1 MFAHEKHR
9 QAGYCAER
17 ESYRHNTAA
26 AAAAAAAAATESC
39 DTLTMIA
46 TDRGEGPGCNDTDGE
61 LTGGYHPNSVISVI
75 DNCIQKLGII
85 QRMLSK
91 DYDFSSLTHPQTVN
105 LTTLET
111 LCYRGLLAY
120 HQVVLDQITQLQ
132 QSLNDSK

>member
-1 MFAHEKHR
+1 
-9 QAGYCAER
+9 
-17 ESYRHNTAA
+17 
-26 AAAAAAAAATESC
+26 
-39 DTLTMIA
+39 MIA
-46 TDRGEGPGCNDTDGE
+46 TDRGEGQGCNDTDSK

-85 QRMLSK
+85 QIMLSK

-120 HQVVLDQITQLQ
+120 HQVVLDQIIQLQ

>member
-1 MFAHEKHR
+1 MFVHEKHR
-9 QAGYCAER
+9 QTCYSAER
-17 ESYRHNTAA
+17 ESYRHNT
-26 AAAAAAAAATESC
+26 AAAAAAATESC

-46 TDRGEGPGCNDTDGE
+46 TDRGERQGCNDTDSE
-61 LTGGYHPNSVISVI
+61 LTAGGYHPNSVISVI
-75 DNCIQKLGII
+75 DNCIQKLGMI

-120 HQVVLDQITQLQ
+120 HQVVLDQIIQLQ